1 MKTVSVISTTYI
13 REKAKNL
20 ELCLSSVF
28 SQTVMPDKVILVGD
42 GSLTP
47 ELYSVIENYRE
58 KYPEVFLY
66 KETEKSLGNWYAS
79 NTAIKLCETDII
91 AKIDSDD
98 MLCENYIEMIKSVF
112 NENKADICG
121 VFIDEFDDMTGES
134 LNIKKTPESHEE
146 ITKFAKRRNPFN
158 NPGIAFS
165 RELAEKIG
173 AYNNMKRC
181 EDYDFAVRMLMA
193 GARGINIPEVLVRYR
208 TSKDNLVRRKN
219 FDNTKWFIISRWRIH
234 RMGFSSFF
242 DFFVTVSAQLM
253 LFIAPVKLT
262 EKFYNK
268 MRE

>member
-1 MKTVSVISTTYI
+1 MKTVSVISTTYCG
-13 REKAKNL
+13 EKAKNL
-20 ELCLSSVF
+20 DACLASVF

-47 ELYSVIENYRE
+47 ELYSVIEKYRE
-58 KYPEVFLY
+58 EYSGLFVYEET
-66 KETEKSLGNWYAS
+66 KENLGNWNAS
-79 NTAIKLCETDII
+79 NTAIGLCQSDII

-98 MLCENYIEMIKSVF
+98 MLCKNYIEKIKSVF
-112 NENKADICG
+112 EEKEADICG
-121 VFIDEFDDMTGES
+121 VFIDEFNDETGES

-165 RELAEKIG
+165 RKLAEKIG
-173 AYNNMKRC
+173 AYRNMKRC

-193 GARGINIPEVLVRYR
+193 GARGANIPEVLVKYR
-208 TSKDNLVRRKN
+208 TSRDNLVRRKN

-234 RMGFSSFF
+234 KMGFCSFS
-242 DFFVTVSAQLM
+242 DFFITSAAQLV

-262 EKFYNK
+262 EKFYKK

>member
-1 MKTVSVISTTYI
+1 MKTVSVISTTYSG
-13 REKAKNL
+13 EKAKNL
-20 ELCLSSVF
+20 DACLASVF

-47 ELYSVIENYRE
+47 ELYSVIEKYRE
-58 KYPEVFLY
+58 KYSGLFIYEET
-66 KETEKSLGNWYAS
+66 KENLGNWNAS
-79 NTAIKLCETDII
+79 NTAIGLCQSDII

-98 MLCENYIEMIKSVF
+98 MLCKNYIEKIKSVF
-112 NENKADICG
+112 EEKEADICG
-121 VFIDEFDDMTGES
+121 VFIDEFDDETGES

-165 RELAEKIG
+165 RKLAEKIG
-173 AYNNMKRC
+173 AYRNMKRC

-193 GARGINIPEVLVRYR
+193 GARGANIPEVLVKYR
-208 TSKDNLVRRKN
+208 TSRDNLVRRKN

-234 RMGFSSFF
+234 KMGFSSFS
-242 DFFVTVSAQLM
+242 DFFITSAAQLV

-262 EKFYNK
+262 EKFYKK